1 MHISQES
8 RVQQEEADS
17 RDQTYQKDDHQ
28 EQKNY
33 IRHVFFLSAP
43 ATITEVY
50 VSLSQICR
58 LG

>member
-17 RDQTYQKDDHQ
+17 RDQTYQEDYHQ

-33 IRHVFFLSAP
+33 IRHGFFF
-43 ATITEVY
+43 
-50 VSLSQICR
+50 
-58 LG
+58 